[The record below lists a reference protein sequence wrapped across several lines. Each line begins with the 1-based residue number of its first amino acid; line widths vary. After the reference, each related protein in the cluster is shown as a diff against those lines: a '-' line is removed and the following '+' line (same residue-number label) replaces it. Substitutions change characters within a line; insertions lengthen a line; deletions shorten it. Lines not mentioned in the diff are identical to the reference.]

1 MAFEAEPR
9 GGQGEHAA
17 ELAAAEDADGGL
29 RFESGSGCAHA
40 PSFGASATAAV
51 WRARHASS
59 RLPSAGSPSAKMLA
73 ASSAALIAPGWPMAS
88 VPTGTPGGIC
98 TIEY

>member
-59 RLPSAGSPSAKMLA
+59 RPPSAGSLNANTLA
-73 ASSAALIAPGWPMAS
+73 ASSPALIGTDCPIAS

-98 TIEY
+98 TME